1 MRFAHARLRPA
12 AGTDRKGMKEESN
25 HIGAPLGG
33 DCAAVSV
40 PPLCV
45 CLRTLSRRRA
55 QRAPLSR
62 VRPPSRSFCLRV
74 SGAVAPSASEEPISP
89 AMTLLCANFRFGPA
103 FPICAFRIPIAH
115 YITLSRS
122 EVSSKGR
129 DDATIECELIVMRLP
144 RGLSKSRDR
153 EMVADRQGSEHQGG
167 MTRFLAP
174 CLSSS

>member
-1 MRFAHARLRPA
+1 MRNVEQAGSSTGVQMLGQDTGGVVHRHFTAGESDQPRAAFDVKSMERGAQQRRGLMRFAHARLRPA

-103 FPICAFRIPIAH
+103 FPICAFRHSDRTLH
-115 YITLSRS
+115 YLES
-122 EVSSKGR
+122 
-129 DDATIECELIVMRLP
+129 L
-144 RGLSKSRDR
+144 
-153 EMVADRQGSEHQGG
+153 
-167 MTRFLAP
+167 
-174 CLSSS
+174 